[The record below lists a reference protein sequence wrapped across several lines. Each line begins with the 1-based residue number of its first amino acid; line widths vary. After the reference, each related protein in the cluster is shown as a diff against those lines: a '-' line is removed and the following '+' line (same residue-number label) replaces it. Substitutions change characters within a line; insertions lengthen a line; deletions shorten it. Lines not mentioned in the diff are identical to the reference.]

1 MTMKV
6 LLANPPW
13 LRPGWHGVRA
23 GSRWPHLE
31 RAESPY
37 SPFPFLMGYAAAVL
51 EDDGVEVAAI
61 DACAQRLDRAT
72 FLERCAQEQPDI
84 TVLEVSTPTIHE
96 DLRTVA
102 ALRAELGFDGSI
114 LLCGLHKPLYESDF
128 LAQHRHLD
136 GTLIGEYEWT
146 LRDLLRADA
155 HPTEPIPGLIWRSGS
170 DIWDGGRKESTGSLD
185 TMPWP
190 ARHLFPMDR
199 YHDQPGGIPGPS
211 VQMWASR
218 GCSFTCNFC
227 AWPQILYADNLYRVR
242 SAGAVADEM
251 QAMVEQGYQSVYF
264 DDDTFN
270 LGKRR
275 TADIARTFLE
285 RGIDVPWAF
294 MGRADTCAPE
304 QFEDLA
310 ATGLKAVKFGV
321 ESADSGRLKE
331 IGKNLQV
338 EQVREAVRVVKEQGI
353 KVHLTFM
360 FGLQGETPDSMQRTL
375 DLAYELDPD
384 SAQFTVAVPFPG
396 SRLHSELHEA
406 GRLEG
411 LEYEDLDGYRTGVV
425 STDALESE
433 QIIGFVQAVHR
444 RWEKRSRP
452 TSKAPRIPIV
462 ELGGA
467 DMVVGLLAQA
477 GDGPWLEEAL
487 VRIAAEQGPA
497 PEVVVVV
504 DSADAAL
511 ASRAAVAMP
520 AAQVIEV
527 EPRESPAGMAN
538 RVIESSTG
546 RCVVLLQAG
555 MLPRPGCFEGLL
567 AAFAAHPEAGALA
580 SPVHRGG
587 HAIGNSALSMS
598 RWGRILPHGQTPAD
612 KEPVSAVRSIAGAFR
627 RDMLE
632 DVDGF
637 DPSLVGELGDA
648 DLCLRALVLGY
659 RSVFVP
665 GAGFDAAE
673 GVSLLVEDRA
683 AAGAEE
689 LRAWARGRVRL
700 MLRSVPRETLQQS
713 AGHVLAEA
721 MADLYRATRDG
732 RHPEALL
739 RGFVDGITEGKEVLA
754 ERRKVLGRRR
764 VGDDFVRETFRR
776 AEADMSHCRWQR
788 TLQSVIRDAAD

>member
-51 EDDGVEVAAI
+51 EEDGVEVAAI

-72 FLERCAQEQPDI
+72 FLERCAQEQPDV

-96 DLRTVA
+96 DLRTVE
-102 ALRAELGFDGSI
+102 ALRSELGFGGTV
-114 LLCGLHKPLYESDF
+114 LLSGLHKPLYESEF
-128 LAQHRHLD
+128 LEEHPELS
-136 GTLIGEYEWT
+136 GTLIGEYELT
-146 LRDLLRADA
+146 LRDLLRADGR
-155 HPTEPIPGLIWRSGS
+155 PSEPIPGLIWRSGD
-170 DIWDGGRKESTGSLD
+170 DIWNGGRKESTQELD
-185 TMPWP
+185 SMPWP
-190 ARHLFPMDR
+190 ARHLFPMAD

-227 AWPQILYADNLYRVR
+227 AWPQILYADNRYRIR

-251 QAMVEQGYQSVYF
+251 LAMVEQGYKSIYF

-270 LGKRR
+270 LGKGR
-275 TADIARTFLE
+275 TADLARTFLE

-294 MGRADTCAPE
+294 MGRADTCAPG

-310 ATGLKAVKFGV
+310 ATGLAAVKFGV
-321 ESADSGRLKE
+321 ESADTARLKE
-331 IGKNLQV
+331 IGKNLHVQ
-338 EQVREAVRVVKEQGI
+338 QVREAVRVVKEQDI

-360 FGLQGETPDSMQRTL
+360 FGLEGETPDSMQRTL

-384 SAQFTVAVPFPG
+384 SAQFTIAVPFPG
-396 SRLHSELHEA
+396 SRLHQELQDA
-406 GRLEG
+406 GRLDG

-425 STDALESE
+425 STDALQAE
-433 QIIGFVQAVHR
+433 QIIAFVQAVHR

-452 TSKAPRIPIV
+452 AGAAPRIPVV

-467 DMVVGLLAQA
+467 DMVVGLLARH
-477 GDGPWLEEAL
+477 GDGAWLEEAL
-487 VRIAAEQGPA
+487 VRVLAEAADLA

-504 DSADAAL
+504 DPTDASL
-511 ASRAAVAMP
+511 AERTATVMP
-520 AAQVIEV
+520 AASVL
-527 EPRESPAGMAN
+527 PAGHAESPAGMAN
-538 RVIESSTG
+538 RVIEASTG
-546 RCVVLLQAG
+546 SCVLILQAG
-555 MLPRPGCFEGLL
+555 ILPRPGCFAELR
-567 AAFAAHPEAGALA
+567 AAFADHPEAGAIALPLYRSGQAVA
-580 SPVHRGG
+580 S
-587 HAIGNSALSMS
+587 AALSMS
-598 RWGRILPHGQTPAD
+598 RSGRVLPHSEASCAPQ
-612 KEPVSAVRSIAGAFR
+612 PVSAVRSLAGAYR

-632 DVDGF
+632 EVDGF
-637 DPSLVGELGDA
+637 DASLVGELCDV
-648 DLCLRALVLGY
+648 DLCLRGLVLGY
-659 RSVFVP
+659 RSLSVP
-665 GAGFDAAE
+665 GAGFDVGE
-673 GVSLLVEDRA
+673 GAFFLVEERG
-683 AAGAEE
+683 GADPEE

-700 MLRSVPRETLQQS
+700 MLRSVPRESLQE
-713 AGHVLAEA
+713 ALAPVFAEV

-732 RHPEALL
+732 RDPQALL
-739 RGFVDGITEGKEVLA
+739 RGFVDGIAEGRELLD
-754 ERRKVLGRRR
+754 ERKKMLGRRR
-764 VGDDFVRETFRR
+764 VGSEFVRETFRR

-788 TLQSVIRDAAD
+788 VLQSVIR